1 MQSYKNICGKQSETF
16 RHFADILAYVGYEGV
31 EQSAQI
37 GRDSR
42 SPPALPC
49 RAEKRRTAACGVA
62 VLAGY
67 EVICYQ
73 PLIFTM
79 VAMRSSTLLE

>member
-1 MQSYKNICGKQSETF
+1 MQSKARKSAG
-16 RHFADILAYVGYEGV
+16 ILEA
-31 EQSAQI
+31 
-37 GRDSR
+37 
-42 SPPALPC
+42 PPALPC
-49 RAEKRRTAACGVA
+49 RAEKRRTAACGAA